1 MTRLRTALGS
11 VLLAIVVGPA
21 MGERTGGPATQ
32 DCQPVLVPCNQA
44 HRYTGEITINSRDT
58 ASSVDHKMQTVVD
71 LKITVVAG
79 RARCTGTHN
88 EREETKYR
96 GVPEMTAVSTG
107 IIDGPGL
114 IAIEFTH
121 MEGRPVYTMKYAC
134 PSARLNSR
142 ITNERTG
149 ESTTDVVPPEPADWR
164 DEGLAADPQPAS
176 SQTMAELSGTQT
188 DLRQEIGEP
197 GGGITTTVWR
207 LRRIP

>member
-1 MTRLRTALGS
+1 MAVMLPRTHAPRET
-11 VLLAIVVGPA
+11 AVGA
-21 MGERTGGPATQ
+21 Q
-32 DCQPVLVPCNQA
+32 DCQAVLVPCNQA
-44 HRYTGEITINSRDT
+44 HRYSGEITINSRDT

-96 GVPEMTAVSTG
+96 GVPELTAVSAG

-142 ITNERTG
+142 TTNERTG

-164 DEGLAADPQPAS
+164 DEALAADPQPAS
-176 SQTMAELSGTQT
+176 SQTMAELSGTQR
-188 DLRQEIGEP
+188 DIRQDSGEP

-207 LRRIP
+207 LRRVP